1 MEHNER
7 MDKVEENLKFLSDSL
22 VEQRRAQMKNDARA
36 EARFEK
42 SEARFEK
49 SEARFEKSEAHIAFM
64 EKHLRHLTELVGL
77 VYDDLEFIGEKTQE
91 TSKRLKRNSKA

>member
-36 EARFEK
+36 
-42 SEARFEK
+42 
-49 SEARFEKSEAHIAFM
+49 EARFEKSEAHIAFM

>member
-1 MEHNER
+1 MENNGR
-7 MDKVEENLKFLSDSL
+7 MDKFEENLKFLSDSL

-49 SEARFEKSEAHIAFM
+49 SEAHLAFM
-64 EKHLRHLTELVGL
+64 EKHLRHLTQLVGIA
-77 VYDDLEFIGEKTQE
+77 YDDLEFIGEKAEE
-91 TSKRLKRNSKA
+91 TSKRLKRK